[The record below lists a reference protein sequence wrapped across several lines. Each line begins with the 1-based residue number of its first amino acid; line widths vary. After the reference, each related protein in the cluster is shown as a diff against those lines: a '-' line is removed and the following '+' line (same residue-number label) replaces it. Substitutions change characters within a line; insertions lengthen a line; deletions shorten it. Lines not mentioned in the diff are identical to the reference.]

1 MATKTE
7 TDRTW
12 QRRWLCQLEPY
23 DVVAKLQSNQ
33 HHQHTNILYFHTPDA
48 LPVAQPTASKHWRH
62 QQGKEQPSD
71 TWTSRIRKSNHPGF
85 CCSKRW
91 WRWWWWQTELNDV
104 QSSSQIKSTLKTIP
118 TFGTSVGR
126 MPFLLC
132 NQWCQSTEGIDRT
145 HSHPTAV
152 IQRWIIIQNHD
163 WHSIWLT
170 AACNVER
177 WHTILKLREV
187 IWNHFCL
194 DHLFVCDNV
203 HTDYVSVLVYIA
215 VCTIYYALQII
226 IFTLHYIPHAKFCIS
241 WIIWCSGIA
250 VKWSF

>member
-12 QRRWLCQLEPY
+12 QRWWLCQLEPY

-145 HSHPTAV
+145 HSNPQSPHCSDTAMDHNPEPRLA
-152 IQRWIIIQNHD
+152 QY
-163 WHSIWLT
+163 LT
-170 AACNVER
+170 DCGLQCRALAYDSKTSR
-177 WHTILKLREV
+177 SHLKSFLFGPS
-187 IWNHFCL
+187 FCL
-194 DHLFVCDNV
+194 WQRAYWLR
-203 HTDYVSVLVYIA
+203 
-215 VCTIYYALQII
+215 
-226 IFTLHYIPHAKFCIS
+226 
-241 WIIWCSGIA
+241 
-250 VKWSF
+250 